1 MQKDYILEMIEE
13 LGRVLRAVMNMK
25 RSDPARALD
34 SIRTVFTATKFET
47 KAYFDSLTPAE
58 LETFITEKNMSIQ
71 TLDSLIDLL
80 FEEAD
85 IMIDNGEYKEVQLLL
100 PKIAL
105 LHDYVSKKEAAQ
117 KVFSLKRGPQKERLD
132 YLAESLTQ

>member
-13 LGRVLRAVMNMK
+13 LGRVLRAVINMK
-25 RSDPARALD
+25 KSDPARALD

-47 KAYFDSLTPAE
+47 KAFFDSLTPAE
-58 LETFITEKNMSIQ
+58 LETFVTEKNMSIQ
-71 TLDSLIDLL
+71 ALDTLIDLL

-85 IMIDNGEYKEVQLLL
+85 IRIDNGQYQEVQLLF

-105 LHDYVSKKEAAQ
+105 LHKIVSQKEMEQ
-117 KVFSLKRGPQKERLD
+117 KVHSLKRMPQKERLE
-132 YLAESLTQ
+132 YLFNSIG

>member
-13 LGRVLRAVMNMK
+13 LGRVLRAVINMK
-25 RSDPARALD
+25 KSDPARALD

-47 KAYFDSLTPAE
+47 KAFFDSLTPAE
-58 LETFITEKNMSIQ
+58 LETFVTEKNMSIQ
-71 TLDSLIDLL
+71 ALDTLIDLL

-85 IMIDNGEYKEVQLLL
+85 IRIDNGQYQEVQLLF

-105 LHDYVSKKEAAQ
+105 LHKIVSQKEMEQ
-117 KVFSLKRGPQKERLD
+117 KVHSLKRMPQKERLE
-132 YLAESLTQ
+132 YLFNRIG

>member
-13 LGRVLRAVMNMK
+13 LGRVLRAVINMK
-25 RSDPARALD
+25 KSDPARALD

-47 KAYFDSLTPAE
+47 KAFFDSLTPAE
-58 LETFITEKNMSIQ
+58 LETFVTEKNMSIQ
-71 TLDSLIDLL
+71 TLDTLIDLL

-85 IMIDNGEYKEVQLLL
+85 IRIDNGQYQEVQLLL

-105 LHDYVSKKEAAQ
+105 LHKIVSQKEMEQ
-117 KVFSLKRGPQKERLD
+117 KVHSLKRMPQKERLE
-132 YLAESLTQ
+132 YLFNSIG